1 MDALA
6 AKLGELQKPQLVQAF
21 LAAARDLPTD
31 RVERILAA
39 VQRPTRRTDDL
50 KGLLRL
56 PTDVLFKIASQVVSP
71 DLVVAAG
78 RNLEART
85 ALRRGTDAAERSRFG
100 GVGITV
106 RESEHVL
113 RTRHRDWL
121 GDVDLD
127 SRESVRRAFLPRKN
141 YVFSSLTA
149 DHPDITDERN
159 LSDSRPTTQQ
169 ALLAGS
175 LPGAFGP

>member
-6 AKLGELQKPQLVQAF
+6 AKVGELEKPQLVQAF

-31 RVERILAA
+31 RVEGILDA
-39 VQRPTRRTDDL
+39 VQRPTQRRDSQ

-106 RESEHVL
+106 REAE
-113 RTRHRDWL
+113 
-121 GDVDLD
+121 
-127 SRESVRRAFLPRKN
+127 
-141 YVFSSLTA
+141 
-149 DHPDITDERN
+149 
-159 LSDSRPTTQQ
+159 
-169 ALLAGS
+169 
-175 LPGAFGP
+175 